1 MINTNSSCLSIP
13 NNFFDSRCFEEDF
26 FKNNKQHQTTKT
38 PPRKTGDGNYLTK
51 REVL

>member
-26 FKNNKQHQTTKT
+26 FKAVRKIAEAKLLETKF
-38 PPRKTGDGNYLTK
+38 DYS
-51 REVL
+51 V